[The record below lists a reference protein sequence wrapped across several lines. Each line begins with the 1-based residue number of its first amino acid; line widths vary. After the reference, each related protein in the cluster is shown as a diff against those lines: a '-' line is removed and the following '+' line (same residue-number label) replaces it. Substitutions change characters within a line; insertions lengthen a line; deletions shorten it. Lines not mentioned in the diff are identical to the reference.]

1 MLTKDKVTQCILS
14 CIIHGLQHRP
24 MLNTLKLIFNYNKSK
39 CVAFGPICKLDVS
52 DMYLNASTINS
63 CYTIKYLGV
72 TLLSSHII

>member
-1 MLTKDKVTQCILS
+1 
-14 CIIHGLQHRP
+14 